1 MRYKGEHNIDFLI
14 DIGFILIRWW
24 WTAVF
29 PVDIY
34 AAGIYIFKFCVWYVN
49 CIQNTWQSSNFI
61 YEFLV
66 LCLQFWKSLKVVV
79 FVEPEISGLVLI
91 LYLVC
96 KLYPGHVTVM
106 MMSSGIFCVMR
117 TILAKFKICS
127 TRRNQVCCS
136 FCIWSVYCI
145 QVTWQSWRR
154 HLGNSFFVPATCIL
168 VLT

>member
-14 DIGFILIRWW
+14 DIGFILISWW

-34 AAGIYIFKFCVWYVN
+34 PAGIYIFKFCVWYVN
-49 CIQNTWQSSNFI
+49 CIQNTWQSSNVI

-79 FVEPEISGLVLI
+79 LVEPEISGLVLI

-96 KLYPGHVTVM
+96 KLYL
-106 MMSSGIFCVMR
+106 GIFCVML
-117 TILAKFKICS
+117 TILTKFKICS
-127 TRRNQVCCS
+127 TRRNQVWSS